1 MSRYI
6 SFIIGLL
13 FSSAAF
19 ATTTCEVSQ
28 QFTVDDKTYV
38 TIIDQQ
44 QLNDLRAEL
53 LKAEKAFVDYVEGW
67 LGKGSADAVVQNSY
81 PS

>member
-19 ATTTCEVSQ
+19 ATTTCEVPQ

-53 LKAEKAFVDYVEGW
+53 LTAEKVFVDYVESW